1 MGSFYT
7 WIDVD
12 FNGTDSDKDKFKKL
26 LFLMNKDEWV
36 AEMLKDDFELP
47 LSLDDAF
54 QNALLGCLED
64 QREDYCRYMPDFE
77 LEEAPKLISALFP
90 ESSFSISI
98 NWDYSAGGGTTFFEA
113 EYKNKIL
120 TVKKCQTE
128 DDYYK
133 LSDEMQEMYDECGI
147 DDDELKEALFE
158 ANGVKTI
165 EPSRDERYETS
176 FYKAGDLVAK
186 LEEEW
191 EEVDWVICN

>member
-1 MGSFYT
+1 
-7 WIDVD
+7 
-12 FNGTDSDKDKFKKL
+12 
-26 LFLMNKDEWV
+26 
-36 AEMLKDDFELP
+36 
-47 LSLDDAF
+47 
-54 QNALLGCLED
+54 
-64 QREDYCRYMPDFE
+64 MPDFE

-133 LSDEMQEMYDECGI
+133 LSDEMQEMYDECEI